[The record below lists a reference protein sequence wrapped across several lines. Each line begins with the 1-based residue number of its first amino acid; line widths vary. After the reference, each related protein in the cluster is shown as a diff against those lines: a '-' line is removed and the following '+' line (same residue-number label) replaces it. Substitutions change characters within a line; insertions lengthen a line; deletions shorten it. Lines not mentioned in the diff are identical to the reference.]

1 VSSPPA
7 RFLQWRARL
16 AASNAGASPVLQS
29 VDAAYLGRNVAPEV
43 REIEITPPNYRFSQ
57 PMGPGLP
64 IPANITLPPLGRAS
78 RPSPPALGLDSGSA
92 SMSFAKGYIGAR
104 WAAADENGDTL
115 VYTVQIRGE
124 KESEWKLLKD
134 KVTEKHWTWD
144 STAFPDGTY
153 LVRVIASD
161 APSNP
166 IEQTLTGELV
176 SDPFLI
182 DNTPPEISG
191 LAAAPAGEKLKVTW
205 KATDALSAIGKA
217 EISVNGGDW
226 TVVEPTTKLSDSRE
240 HEYVVLLP
248 LPPGKEQ
255 TVAVRVTDEY
265 DNQAVA
271 KVVVK

>member
-1 VSSPPA
+1 
-7 RFLQWRARL
+7 
-16 AASNAGASPVLQS
+16 
-29 VDAAYLGRNVAPEV
+29 
-43 REIEITPPNYRFSQ
+43 
-57 PMGPGLP
+57 
-64 IPANITLPPLGRAS
+64 
-78 RPSPPALGLDSGSA
+78 
-92 SMSFAKGYIGAR
+92 MSFAKGYIGAR
-104 WAAADENGDTL
+104 WTAADENGDTL
-115 VYTVQIRGE
+115 VYTAQIRGE

-134 KVTEKHWTWD
+134 KVAEKHLSWD

-166 IEQTLTGELV
+166 IEQTLTCELV

-191 LAAAPAGEKLKVTW
+191 LAAAPAGNKLRVAW
-205 KATDALSAIGKA
+205 KASDMLSTIDKA
-217 EISVNGGDW
+217 EISVNGGEW

-240 HEYVVLLP
+240 HEYIVLLP

-265 DNQAVA
+265 DNQAVG